1 MTILKALVIWLLIL
15 VVAVA
20 NGVLRESLL
29 TPVFGL
35 TAGLMLSGVLLS
47 VLILVISF
55 LTLPWLGALRCLQ
68 LAGVGLFWL
77 VLTLIFEFTLGW
89 GQGKSL
95 PVMLEAYTFKDG
107 NLWPVVLLVA
117 VVSPWVAARLRRL
130 FRSEY

>member
-1 MTILKALVIWLLIL
+1 MTTLKALAIWLLIL

-20 NGVLRESLL
+20 NGVLRESVL
-29 TPVFGL
+29 TPMFGL

-55 LTLPWLGALRCLQ
+55 FTLPWLGALHCLQ
-68 LAGVGLFWL
+68 LAGVGLLWL
-77 VLTLIFEFTLGW
+77 VLTLMFEFTLGW

-95 PVMLEAYTFKDG
+95 SVMLEAYTFKDG
-107 NLWPVVLLVA
+107 NLWPIVLLVT
-117 VVSPWVAARLRRL
+117 VVSPCVAAWLRRL

>member
-1 MTILKALVIWLLIL
+1 MTILKALAIWLLIL

-20 NGVLRESLL
+20 NGVLRESLF

-47 VLILVISF
+47 VLILVITF
-55 LTLPWLGALRCLQ
+55 LALPWLGALRCLQ

-77 VLTLIFEFTLGW
+77 VLTLIFEFALGW

-95 PVMLEAYTFKDG
+95 SVMLEAYTFKDG
-107 NLWPVVLLVA
+107 NLWPIVLLVT
-117 VVSPWVAARLRRL
+117 VVSPCVAAWLRRL